1 MLELRKMW
9 GENNIGESLTDVE
22 VPRLFGFSP
31 RRPIERLTED
41 GDCSSLSID
50 SSILFNVSG
59 LNAEPG
65 RIMDGV

>member
-22 VPRLFGFSP
+22 VPRFSFSP
-31 RRPIERLTED
+31 RRPIERLTD

-50 SSILFNVSG
+50 SSILFNVSA